1 MCLYILGRS
10 NFPSYF
16 LGFSVYVSNTTN
28 KDDGILYFRDTQY
41 TIDTIPSSLKLNKC
55 VLGRYVTYYNTRE
68 GDLSNREGYS
78 PFAYLDLCE
87 VQVHGKLALTFI
99 VPTYNVL
106 SLLLKS
112 PGSWRRKQIS
122 YKQAC
127 GKNRLACSS
136 THFFLPSTITLTLM
150 VCYALFY
157 TPSVVCT
164 TCVRVFFP
172 QDVLLWDFMVK
183 HVHSVVL

>member
-1 MCLYILGRS
+1 M
-10 NFPSYF
+10 
-16 LGFSVYVSNTTN
+16 SNTTN

-41 TIDTIPSSLKLNKC
+41 TIDTIPSSFKLNKF

-112 PGSWRRKQIS
+112 PGSWRRKQIF

-136 THFFLPSTITLTLM
+136 THFFFTKYHNT
-150 VCYALFY
+150 Y
-157 TPSVVCT
+157 TDGLLCLILHARCGLYYLCSG
-164 TCVRVFFP
+164 FFP
-172 QDVLLWDFMVK
+172 RMSFCGILW
-183 HVHSVVL
+183 